1 MARTLYFTQDFDF
14 YPYGHRNFHLACKA
28 GTLVPLATE
37 RLAKAAL
44 AAGVAEERERLR
56 GTTRLG
62 KARHG
67 YVPKRR
73 AI

>member
-1 MARTLYFTQDFDF
+1 MARTLYFVKDFDF
-14 YPYGHRNFHLACKA
+14 YPFQHRNFHLACKA
-28 GTLVPLATE
+28 GTLVPMASE
-37 RLAKAAL
+37 RLAQAAL
-44 AAGVAEERERLR
+44 AAGVAEERERVK

-73 AI
+73 TI